1 MVIDS
6 IHIEKFRAMQ
16 SVDLKIGSNLTAISG
31 RNATMKSTLLGMLGQ
46 PFTISKISPLYGE
59 KSIEGYDFRSQF
71 KEKFKLSKY
80 DIAGMH
86 EWTITFVN
94 ESFYSGRK
102 HITII
107 SSTRKAKGH
116 VDSIRFINSEGK
128 SKGKGYVQLP
138 VMYLSLSRLFPVGET
153 GKTHLISDALSEDEQ
168 KLYISWYKKILSV
181 QSLNNPVPSVEIKDT
196 KHIFAGI
203 SDDLHDVFTNSA
215 GEGNIGRILIAI
227 LSFKRLKDKYKKDY
241 KGGILLID
249 ELDAT
254 LFGFA
259 QQSIVEFLYKISK
272 EYRIQVIF
280 TTHSPIILS
289 SINKLQRRE
298 ISKLKSK
305 VPQELYKYENEI
317 VYLGERYDDDGRR
330 WITGENIHLVRDLNR
345 ILHGI
350 NLQSYRFDQHLNV
363 YCEDESAVKL
373 IKSIFEFK
381 GIGIDQYARFVDI
394 DLGWSNYYH
403 LLKKEVPE
411 FLQSLIILDHDVT
424 NMSNVKDKLE
434 YFQDSNNVLFT
445 PVDVE
450 QGMFAFL
457 RNHKNYNEF
466 ERRIEK
472 KGYSF
477 DYNTCFSEW
486 PEDNYN
492 TSDVKKW
499 FTNLENTISSVDL
512 LFQLW
517 CENNTDKIDE
527 FINIFAEKY
536 NTLAEK
542 NNLDYLNL

>member
-1 MVIDS
+1 MIIDS

-116 VDSIRFINSEGK
+116 ADSIRFINSEGK

-181 QSLNNPVPSVEIKDT
+181 QSLNNPVPSVEFKDT

-259 QQSIVEFLYKISK
+259 QQSIVEF
-272 EYRIQVIF
+272 
-280 TTHSPIILS
+280 
-289 SINKLQRRE
+289 
-298 ISKLKSK
+298 
-305 VPQELYKYENEI
+305 
-317 VYLGERYDDDGRR
+317 
-330 WITGENIHLVRDLNR
+330 
-345 ILHGI
+345 
-350 NLQSYRFDQHLNV
+350 
-363 YCEDESAVKL
+363 
-373 IKSIFEFK
+373 
-381 GIGIDQYARFVDI
+381 
-394 DLGWSNYYH
+394 
-403 LLKKEVPE
+403 
-411 FLQSLIILDHDVT
+411 
-424 NMSNVKDKLE
+424 
-434 YFQDSNNVLFT
+434 
-445 PVDVE
+445 
-450 QGMFAFL
+450 
-457 RNHKNYNEF
+457 
-466 ERRIEK
+466 
-472 KGYSF
+472 
-477 DYNTCFSEW
+477 
-486 PEDNYN
+486 
-492 TSDVKKW
+492 
-499 FTNLENTISSVDL
+499 
-512 LFQLW
+512 
-517 CENNTDKIDE
+517 
-527 FINIFAEKY
+527 
-536 NTLAEK
+536 
-542 NNLDYLNL
+542 